1 MKPKG
6 AYLWF
11 HFVVTFYGKVSGFLR
26 LLTERVSYIC
36 DISREILEEKEIKD
50 NVLFVNH
57 GIMIHKIVLKKM
69 SVVKKMFSPCIMA
82 RITSQSKEKQWHNWN
97 FLLSMPHEGCP
108 RAFPSLFTTLA
119 PKSPGTKSPGLNS
132 NISCRSNHKVG

>member
-82 RITSQSKEKQWHNWN
+82 RITSVKY
-97 FLLSMPHEGCP
+97 HEIFIIKF
-108 RAFPSLFTTLA
+108 A
-119 PKSPGTKSPGLNS
+119 
-132 NISCRSNHKVG
+132 